1 MRYRLQRHDG
11 TDCSAT
17 MVPITVLRM
26 VPIQRYRHNWYPAL
40 EKPSCTPP
48 DIAFPI
54 AWSFIYLCM
63 GISIGLI
70 WHMWTIRRQMI
81 IRLFGFQLL
90 FNFTWSIFFFYL
102 RSPLLGF
109 ANILVLDVL
118 VVYYMIES
126 YPVKKSSAYLF
137 VPYLLWL
144 ILATYLNGYILMYN

>member
-1 MRYRLQRHDG
+1 MKKII
-11 TDCSAT
+11 
-17 MVPITVLRM
+17 PILIAILICFGVG
-26 VPIQRYRHNWYPAL
+26 
-40 EKPSCTPP
+40 CT
-48 DIAFPI
+48 ASYFQ
-54 AWSFIYLCM
+54 SE
-63 GISIGLI
+63 
-70 WHMWTIRRQMI
+70 
-81 IRLFGFQLL
+81 FQLL

>member
-1 MRYRLQRHDG
+1 MKKII
-11 TDCSAT
+11 
-17 MVPITVLRM
+17 PILIAILICFGVGCTASYFQSEAIL
-26 VPIQRYRHNWYPAL
+26 NWYPTL
-40 EKPSCTPP
+40 DKPSLTPP
-48 DIAFPI
+48 DMAFPI
-54 AWSFIYLCM
+54 AWSLIYLCM

-70 WHMWTIRRQMI
+70 WHMWTIRRQM
-81 IRLFGFQLL
+81 
-90 FNFTWSIFFFYL
+90 L